1 MAEISSLTFHY
12 VLKSLEKITSIK
24 VDEMLQLA
32 DIPSE
37 VISCH
42 ENKIDSKK
50 LSSIFRYCAKKSNN
64 PYLALHIGQ
73 ATSYQSLGILG
84 YLLLNTKNLKQI
96 IEKFNTY
103 QKLISGHFKFYFND
117 DGTYYKLAIYINEN
131 PMIPVPNFH
140 AQVHLS
146 SIVSI
151 LSQILGEK
159 VFPDY
164 TCFSQKAEEN
174 LEEYIKIFGNNIS
187 FEKQENAIF
196 FKKDRLNIPVK
207 NSNSSMLEYF
217 ENQANKILD
226 EQKQESWYFKVE
238 KEILKNIGVNEIT
251 IELIGKNLNLSPR
264 TLQNYLKAES
274 KTFRKALDSIR
285 QKLAN
290 HYIKNTKMDLGTI
303 SIFLGYSEPSS
314 FFRAYR
320 RWYNTTPKQKINQS
334 Y

>member
-1 MAEISSLTFHY
+1 MAEVSSVTFHY

-24 VDEMLQLA
+24 IEEMLEKA
-32 DIPSE
+32 DISKD
-37 VISCH
+37 ILSNH
-42 ENKIDSKK
+42 ETKIDSKQ
-50 LSSIFRYCAKKSNN
+50 LSFICRYCAVKSNN
-64 PYLALHIGQ
+64 PHLALHIGQ

-84 YLLLNTKNLKQI
+84 YLLLNTKNLKEI

-103 QKLISGHFKFYFND
+103 QKLISGYFKFYFND

-131 PMIPVPNFH
+131 PMIPVPSFH

-146 SIVSI
+146 SLVSI

-159 VFPDY
+159 VIPNF
-164 TCFSQKAEEN
+164 TCFSQD
-174 LEEYIKIFGNNIS
+174 EYKNIDEFKKIFGENIS
-187 FEKQENAIF
+187 FKKQENAIF

-226 EQKQESWYFKVE
+226 EQKEQSWYFKVE
-238 KEILKNIGVNEIT
+238 KEIFKNIGVNEIT
-251 IELIGKNLNLSPR
+251 IDMISNNLNLTPR

-274 KTFRKALDSIR
+274 KTFREALDNIR

-290 HYIKNTKMDLGTI
+290 HYINHTDMDLGTI
-303 SIFLGYSEPSS
+303 SIFLGYSEASS
-314 FFRAYR
+314 FFRAYK
-320 RWYNTTPKQKINQS
+320 RWNNKTPMESKTK
-334 Y
+334 